1 MRSALST
8 VPVWMRSSSA
18 ASWWRNSVLGGRK
31 WIGNLLLRS
40 PASLRY
46 LSDVPILGYLIHRIS
61 HRILPINETVW
72 ASIKAG
78 PAAGLCLELNPR
90 TGQSYV
96 RGEAEAQIQKV
107 LAARLRPGMV
117 FYDLGANIGL
127 FTLLAARLVGAKGR
141 VISFEPDGEVA
152 ARLRRNIERNR
163 FANVTVIEAGVWSKS
178 GYVNFVPA
186 DSSSPDHGLGRF
198 VGEQMGQPG
207 HQSNAWRW
215 TILSGVHRHRMRSN
229 ATWKGL
235 KSKRYGVRR
244 SCSGL
249 TVHGLS
255 AKCIRNQTNKPHV
268 SSLLALVM
276 RVETLDCNH
285 VLAVPKREL

>member
-1 MRSALST
+1 
-8 VPVWMRSSSA
+8 MRSSSA

-78 PAAGLCLELNPR
+78 PAQASVSSSIHAPGKVMSVARRRP
-90 TGQSYV
+90 
-96 RGEAEAQIQKV
+96 QIQKV

-198 VGEQMGQPG
+198 VGGTNGATGTPKQCLAMDDLIGSTSPPDAIKCDVEGAEVEALRGAEKLLRTYGPWIICEMHSESNEQASRELFSRFGY
-207 HQSNAWRW
+207 A
-215 TILSGVHRHRMRSN
+215 
-229 ATWKGL
+229 
-235 KSKRYGVRR
+235 
-244 SCSGL
+244 
-249 TVHGLS
+249 
-255 AKCIRNQTNKPHV
+255 
-268 SSLLALVM
+268 
-276 RVETLDCNH
+276 VETLDCNH